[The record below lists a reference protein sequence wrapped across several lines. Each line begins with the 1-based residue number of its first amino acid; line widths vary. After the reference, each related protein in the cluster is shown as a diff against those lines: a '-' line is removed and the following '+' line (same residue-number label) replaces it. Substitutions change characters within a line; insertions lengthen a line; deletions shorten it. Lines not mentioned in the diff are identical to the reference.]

1 MKNSPLTSLLNKA
14 LSEDAPN
21 GDITT
26 QLLGD
31 ASHEVTATLLAK
43 QNGIFYGEEI
53 ITTLASIQAFT
64 IDTKSHPLKNGM
76 PLTKGQTVCKLTGP
90 FSTLLTTE
98 RVLLNFLQH
107 LSGVATLTNE
117 FVTTLNDSTIK
128 ILDTRKTTPL
138 LRDLEKNAVK
148 AGGGTNHRW
157 NLSDMILLKENHL
170 SILEKQNKLD
180 DLSNRIKAQ
189 KEKNPTLKA
198 EIEIESYEQLI
209 TTDFSQIDYILL
221 DNFKLETLEESTNWI
236 RQNAAHCEIEVSGNI
251 SLKTIASYKN
261 KDIDRISVGAIT
273 HSPPAFDFSLLF

>member
-1 MKNSPLTSLLNKA
+1 MKRSNLKSLLIQA
-14 LSEDAPN
+14 LNEDSPN

-26 QLLGD
+26 QLLGN
-31 ASHEVTATLLAK
+31 ASHEVTAALIAK
-43 QNGIFYGEEI
+43 QTGIFYGEEI
-53 ITTLASIQAFT
+53 ITTLASLQSFT
-64 IDTKSHPLKNGM
+64 VDTTTHPLKNGM
-76 PLTKGQTVCKLTGP
+76 ALTKGQTVCKLTGP

-117 FVTTLNDSTIK
+117 FVKTLNDSTIK

-138 LRDLEKNAVK
+138 LRDLEKQAVK

-170 SILEKQNKLD
+170 SVLENQNNLD
-180 DLSNRIKAQ
+180 DLSNRIKEQ
-189 KEKNPTLKA
+189 KEKNPALKA

-209 TTDFSQIDYILL
+209 AGDYSQIDYILL
-221 DNFKLETLEESTNWI
+221 DNFKLETLKESTTWI
-236 RQNAAHCEIEVSGNI
+236 RKNASHCEIEVSGNI